1 MNDITKVGETLNA
14 KETIT
19 SLELLEEINLFREEE
34 SKSNHLN
41 ERKLLRH
48 DTLRS
53 IIKDEFEEEIL
64 SQDILEKSVSSNG
77 GRPTSVYI
85 LSLGQAKQ
93 VLVRES
99 KFVRKAV
106 ICYIDKLE
114 KSLSNKFNIPQTY
127 SEALLLASNQAKQ
140 IEEQQKLIE
149 VQTPKVEF
157 FDAVADSKTAVTMN
171 NVSKVLG
178 IKGYGRNNL
187 FEFLRKRNILMRN
200 NQPYQKY
207 VDLGYFRVIE
217 QRYQKN
223 NEECINF
230 KTLVYQKG
238 VDFIRKTI
246 LSNPLN
252 IGKKYKELNK

>member
-1 MNDITKVGETLNA
+1 MNDITKVVETLNA
-14 KETIT
+14 NESIT
-19 SLELLEEINLFREEE
+19 SLELLEEINIFREEE
-34 SKSNHLN
+34 SKSNPLN

-64 SQDILEKSVSSNG
+64 SQDILEKSISSNG

-114 KSLSNKFNIPQTY
+114 KSLSNKFSIPQTY

-149 VQTPKVEF
+149 VQTPKVDF
-157 FDAVADSKTAVTMN
+157 FDAVADSKSAVPMIS
-171 NVSKVLG
+171 VAKVLAV
-178 IKGYGRNNL
+178 KGLGRNNL
-187 FEFLRKRNILMRN
+187 FEFLRNKNILMRN

-207 VDLGYFRVIE
+207 VDAGYFRIIE

-223 NEECINF
+223 GEECINI

-238 VDFIRKTI
+238 IDFIRKAI
-246 LSNPLN
+246 LSNTSN
-252 IGKKYKELNK
+252 IGKNYNN

>member
-1 MNDITKVGETLNA
+1 MNDIIKVGGTLNA
-14 KETIT
+14 RESLT
-19 SLELLEEINLFREEE
+19 SLEIVREINCFREQEKNR
-34 SKSNHLN
+34 SVLKHSD
-41 ERKLLRH
+41 LLK
-48 DTLRS
+48 
-53 IIKDEFEEEIL
+53 IIRDEFEEEINEGL
-64 SQDILEKSVSSNG
+64 ISSVKYKDAKG
-77 GRPTSVYI
+77 EERPMFELTFNQS
-85 LSLGQAKQ
+85 KQ
-93 VLVRES
+93 VLIRES

-106 ICYIDKLE
+106 ILYIDELE
-114 KSLSNKFNIPQTY
+114 KGLSNKFAIPQTY

-187 FEFLRKRNILMRN
+187 FEFLRSKNILMRN

-217 QRYQKN
+217 QRYQKD

-246 LSNPLN
+246 LSNVSS
-252 IGKKYKELNK
+252 IGKNNKELNN

>member
-14 KETIT
+14 NELANTEVLGKKFSIFGD
-19 SLELLEEINLFREEE
+19 LENPLFVAKDVADWIGLTNVTDMISRVDEEE
-34 SKSNHLN
+34 VTKLN
-41 ERKLLRH
+41 LGGLKGECNMLTENGLYEVLMQSRKPMAREFKKGVKKILHELRVNGEV
-48 DTLRS
+48 R
-53 IIKDEFEEEIL
+53 IK
-64 SQDILEKSVSSNG
+64 
-77 GRPTSVYI
+77 Y
-85 LSLGQAKQ
+85 A
-93 VLVRES
+93 
-99 KFVRKAV
+99 
-106 ICYIDKLE
+106 
-114 KSLSNKFNIPQTY
+114 IPQTY

-157 FDAVADSKTAVTMN
+157 FDAVADSKTAIQMN
-171 NVSKVLG
+171 DVAKTLA
-178 IKGYGRNNL
+178 IKGFGRNNL
-187 FEFLRKRNILMRN
+187 FEFLRSKNILMRN

-207 VDLGYFRVIE
+207 VDCGYFRVIE

-246 LSNPLN
+246 LSNVSS
-252 IGKKYKELNK
+252 IGKNNKELNN